1 MITRIP
7 AGLTALKAFGVAE
20 VDKGE
25 RGVSDRANIK
35 KRTTDCG
42 HTSAFTC

>member
-35 KRTTDCG
+35 RGRATAATL
-42 HTSAFTC
+42 SAFTC